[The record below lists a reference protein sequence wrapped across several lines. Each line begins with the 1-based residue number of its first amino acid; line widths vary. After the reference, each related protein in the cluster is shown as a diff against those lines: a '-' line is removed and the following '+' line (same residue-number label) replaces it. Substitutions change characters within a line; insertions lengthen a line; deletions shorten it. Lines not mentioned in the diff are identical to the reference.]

1 MKDMRDMYGSAVT
14 ESERNEMMRQM
25 QKNEAD
31 RASRDMSERSGAAMT
46 RGEMK
51 VMKRESR
58 KGKR

>member
-1 MKDMRDMYGSAVT
+1 MKDMRNMYGSAIT

-31 RASRDMSERSGAAMT
+31 RASRDMNERSGAAMT

-51 VMKRESR
+51 VTKRETR

>member
-1 MKDMRDMYGSAVT
+1 MKDMRNMYGSAVT

-31 RASRDMSERSGAAMT
+31 RALRDMSERSGAAMT

-51 VMKRESR
+51 VMKRETR

>member
-1 MKDMRDMYGSAVT
+1 MKELFGAAVT

-51 VMKRESR
+51 VMKRETR